1 MRDSRT
7 APIFRS
13 APLPRPLLDGGARRQ
28 PLQPHLVERE
38 VHQRDGAFDEQARA
52 PEFGP
57 EDEAPFSRLVGA

>member
-1 MRDSRT
+1 MRDS
-7 APIFRS
+7 ADG
-13 APLPRPLLDGGARRQ
+13 ADLPQRAVAAAVVDGGARRQ

-57 EDEAPFSRLVGA
+57 EDESPFSRLVWA